1 MKFCSHKVIQHGCE
15 SLILLAIFAGPQLV
29 FAQMSSAQPAYGNTQ
44 NQPANCI
51 PGAVTVQPAAPD
63 VRFGAGTHLGPG
75 DALDVQVFGLPEL
88 TQEARVNDHG
98 NIDLPLIGSVAVSN
112 LTIEEARKA
121 IEKKLRDGGF
131 VNEPFVTVT
140 PKDLPSQLV
149 TVLGE
154 VNRPGQYPVSDSI
167 GELIADASGVT
178 VRAGHTLQIVH
189 HGDPDHPVKV
199 HFDFD
204 LPTAKDA
211 KTVVEAG
218 DTVVVNKADMVYVVG
233 EVARAAGIVID
244 NDTITVLQALSTAGG
259 ASATASLNK
268 ARILRRNGKKV
279 EEIKVPLKPIMTAKA
294 EDITMQPNDILFI
307 PGSFSKSLY
316 HGGISSI
323 VAAAGLAAVVRQ

>member
-1 MKFCSHKVIQHGCE
+1 MKFSPHRVSRHGCVFY
-15 SLILLAIFAGPQLV
+15 LLLAIFTGSQLGL
-29 FAQMSSAQPAYGNTQ
+29 AQLSNAQSAYGNPQ
-44 NQPANCI
+44 NQPFSTTPN
-51 PGAVTVQPAAPD
+51 AVAVQPVPFD
-63 VRFGAGTHLGPG
+63 VRLSAGAKLGPG
-75 DALDVQVFGLPEL
+75 DALDIQVFGLPEL
-88 TQEARVNDHG
+88 TQEARVNDAG
-98 NIDLPLIGSVAVSN
+98 NLEMPLIGAVAVSN
-112 LTIEEARKA
+112 LTVEEARKA

-131 VNEPFVTVT
+131 VNEPFVTVI

-154 VNRPGQYPVSDSI
+154 VNRPGQYPVSDSL

-189 HGDPDHPVKV
+189 HGDPDHPVKI

-204 LPTAKDA
+204 LPAAKDA
-211 KTVVEAG
+211 KTTVEAG

-268 ARILRRNGKKV
+268 ARILRRNGTKV
-279 EEIKVPLKPIMTAKA
+279 EELKVPLKPIMTAKA
-294 EDITMQPNDILFI
+294 DDITMQPNDILFI